1 MRLKGNVLVEEARVA
16 APLLFEERFSER
28 WLWRRG
34 LLAWVFALAVQA
46 VANLMPRVVESA
58 YSHGFYFFLVR
69 LQAIFSD
76 TAGSAL
82 GEALIALLAIAGGF
96 FVVRLLWQQQI
107 KRLFL
112 FLFWLLGVGFASSLM
127 LWGLN
132 YQREPLAVT
141 LGLAPRAV
149 APGELNA
156 IGQWLIS
163 QVNDRYREAYALS
176 PDPGLMPIP
185 LPELYQVLEESFQ
198 REPLLRQASNGG
210 LANPKPLR
218 LSGLMTR
225 LGISGYY
232 IPYTGEA
239 TYNQLAPPCE
249 LPFVIAHEKAH
260 QRGYARED
268 EADFIAFITCIE
280 AADSYVQYSGYL
292 NALRELAN
300 ADPEGFSGLS
310 DNLEPGPTSDLQDSQ
325 DFWAN
330 ASHPTLSLLAS
341 YINDAHL
348 RANRV
353 PSGIGNYDEDA
364 ELIVRYLC
372 GRSSLCN
379 P

>member
-1 MRLKGNVLVEEARVA
+1 MRLKGDVLLEEATVE
-16 APLLFEERFSER
+16 APLLFEERFSEQ

-34 LLAWVFALAVQA
+34 LMAWLFALVVQA

-82 GEALIALLAIAGGF
+82 GEMLIMLLAITAGF
-96 FVVRLLWQQQI
+96 FVIWLLWQQQI
-107 KRLFL
+107 KRLLL
-112 FLFWLLGVGFASSLM
+112 FLFWLSGVGFASSLV
-127 LWGLN
+127 LWGMN
-132 YQREPLAVT
+132 YQREPLAIT
-141 LGLAPRAV
+141 MGLPARAV
-149 APGELNA
+149 ATWELDA
-156 IGQWLIS
+156 IGQSLIGE
-163 QVNDRYREAYALS
+163 VNTRYLEAYDRN
-176 PDPGLMPIP
+176 PDPGLLPIST
-185 LPELYQVLEESFQ
+185 LELYQVLEESFQ
-198 REPLLRQASNGG
+198 NEPLLRQASSGG
-210 LANPKPLR
+210 LANPKPLQ
-218 LSGLMTR
+218 LSKLMTR
-225 LGISGYY
+225 LGVSGYY

-239 TYNQLAPPCE
+239 TYNDLTPASE

-260 QRGYARED
+260 QRGYAREN
-268 EADFIAFITCIE
+268 EADFIAFVVCIE
-280 AADSYVQYSGYL
+280 AANPYVQYSGYL
-292 NALRELAN
+292 YALRELAN

-310 DNLEPGPTSDLQDSQ
+310 ASLEPGPTSDLQNSR

-330 ASHPTLSLLAS
+330 EAHPTLSLLAN

-372 GRSSLCN
+372 DRFKLCN